1 MKPIMKYICLITKV
15 RNLLLYLLL
24 TAMVGCN
31 GNMWDGYQLPPPL
44 PNTTEPEPEP
54 EPDPDYKDH
63 PSLLTAAESTRLE
76 TLGKSY
82 DASIKLLSGGTYLST
97 LEYVV
102 LLFKSGDA
110 ASVQRGETILKTIIS
125 AQVTDES
132 SSHYGNWAWGIKNQL
147 GDRNPPLFFA
157 RRMLG
162 QLWDLQDRML
172 PSMKTA
178 YLKSCERLVTAAERR
193 WDVEVFAA
201 NRAGVAY
208 SNVFCLYVETLTLA
222 GARFND
228 SRLSQLAKDKWKVF
242 YDNFSVHGI
251 DEFLSRDY
259 DNIIFNALWGIHE
272 FVTGAQQDEITEVM
286 DYMYILKTAVTHP
299 KLYTPVVGIS
309 RDDRRYNA
317 GNDARS
323 DFLKPGN
330 TPEGYTIPDEATNLK
345 NNRSFPFEING
356 RAGSHTF
363 TFKSYQLEK
372 AAMGSMTGWGSY
384 YSQQVHCMASVGTS
398 TSARSTLFIPGSYI
412 HVNGFTDQKELTAL
426 CVYNRLPTL
435 WHRDQWKG
443 NQNDIS
449 STLFD
454 FGVGLSTQW
463 IEVSSEPGKVVLNGN
478 NRGYYVYLFPYMLDN
493 NKQIKGC
500 SLTRVTRAKTSEKY
514 HVEDLKFDELLF
526 PSEPVWFGVYIKVV
540 PADANV
546 PAPTISFKEEN
557 GVMIFSTDE
566 GHQLKIAQKD
576 GVSVQV
582 RDEDPYSKPRFSY
595 N

>member
-1 MKPIMKYICLITKV
+1 MKSIIKSISSILRVRSLIPCLF
-15 RNLLLYLLL
+15 LMAL
-24 TAMVGCN
+24 VGCN
-31 GNMWDGYQLPPPL
+31 GDMWDGYQLPPPL
-44 PNTTEPEPEP
+44 PAAAEPEPEP
-54 EPDPDYKDH
+54 EPDPDYEDH
-63 PSLLTAAESTRLE
+63 PSLLTTAEATRLE
-76 TLGKSY
+76 TLGKTY
-82 DASIKLLSGGTYLST
+82 DSSIKLLSGGTYLST

-102 LLFKSGDA
+102 LLFKSGEA
-110 ASVQRGETILKTIIS
+110 ASVQRAELILKTIIA

-132 SSHYGNWAWGIKNQL
+132 SSHYGNWAWGINDNV

-162 QLWDLQDRML
+162 ELWDLQDRML

-208 SNVFCLYVETLTLA
+208 SNVYSLYVETLTLA
-222 GARFND
+222 GARFKD
-228 SRLSQLAKDKWKVF
+228 SRLTQLAKDKWKVF
-242 YDNFSVHGI
+242 YDNFKVHGI

-272 FVTGAQQDEITEVM
+272 YVTGSQQDEITEVM
-286 DYMYILKTAVTHP
+286 DYMYILKMAVTHP

-309 RDDRRYNA
+309 RDDRKYNA

-323 DFLKPGN
+323 EFLKPGN
-330 TPEGYTIPDEATNLK
+330 TPAEYIIPDEATNLK
-345 NNRSFPFEING
+345 NNRTYPFEING
-356 RAGSHTF
+356 RAGSYTF
-363 TFKSYQLEK
+363 TFKSYQTEK
-372 AAMGSMTGWGSY
+372 AAMGSMSGWGSY
-384 YSQQVHCMASVGTS
+384 YCQQVHCMATMGTS

-412 HVNGFTDQKELTAL
+412 HVNGFTDQKELSTL

-435 WHRDQWKG
+435 WHRDQWGG
-443 NQNDIS
+443 NQSDIS

-463 IEVSSEPGKVVLNGN
+463 IEVSSEEGKVVLNAN
-478 NRGYYVYLFPYMLDN
+478 NRGYYVYLFPYILDN
-493 NKQIKGC
+493 NNQIKGC
-500 SLTRVTRAKTSEKY
+500 SLTKVKRAKTSEKY
-514 HVEDLKFDELLF
+514 HVEDLSFDELLF
-526 PSEPVWFGVYIKVV
+526 PSNALWFGVYVKVV
-540 PADANV
+540 PANTSV
-546 PAPTISFKEEN
+546 PTPEITFKNEN
-557 GVMIFSTDE
+557 GVMVFSTNE

-582 RDEDPYSKPRFSY
+582 RDEDTYSKPRY
-595 N
+595 YY